1 LLHPHEF
8 VPQLLQGVLQQLPVA
23 TGSGVDVPDGD
34 DGIGAVPG
42 GGGGASSATTVV
54 YDVGTTPDD
63 CEYRTSGG
71 ATE

>member
-1 LLHPHEF
+1 
-8 VPQLLQGVLQQLPVA
+8 LQAVLQQLPVA
-23 TGSGVDVPDGD
+23 TGSGVDGPDGD
-34 DGIGAVPG
+34 DGAGAAPPG

-54 YDVGTTPDD
+54 YDVGTTPDN